1 MKNESF
7 RDFVPKQ
14 LSEKLPGHNID
25 YGLDHIADNM
35 EKLSKDLRGFGQDV
49 AKDLDSAEKRTV
61 VKALKSYDNFMKLFK
76 QMYKTI
82 S

>member
-14 LSEKLPGHNID
+14 LNEKLPGHDID
-25 YGLDHIADNM
+25 YGLDYIADNM
-35 EKLSKDLRGFGQDV
+35 EKLSKDLRGFGRDV
-49 AKDLDSAEKRTV
+49 AGDLDSAEKRTV